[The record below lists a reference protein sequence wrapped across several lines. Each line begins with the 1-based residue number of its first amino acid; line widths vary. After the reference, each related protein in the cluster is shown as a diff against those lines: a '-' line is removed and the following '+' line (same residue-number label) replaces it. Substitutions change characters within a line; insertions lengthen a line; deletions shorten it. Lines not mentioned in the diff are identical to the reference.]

1 MGVWLE
7 LNPHATLEENKME
20 QIKNFFKDET
30 GMETVEWA
38 VVAALVILGV
48 ALAFRTLGNTVNSK
62 ITSLNSNI
70 TGP

>member
-1 MGVWLE
+1 
-7 LNPHATLEENKME
+7 ME
-20 QIKNFFKDET
+20 QINNFLKDET

-48 ALAFRTLGNTVNSK
+48 ALAFRTLGNTVDTK
-62 ITSLNSNI
+62 IKALNSNI

>member
-48 ALAFRTLGNTVNSK
+48 ATAFRLLGNTVESQ
-62 ITSLNSNI
+62 IRTLNNEI
-70 TGP
+70 DG